1 MDVLLLYGRIFLP
14 PVARRRSM
22 TRFKLF
28 GAVLI
33 LSAGMA
39 TPVFAQAAISEP
51 GAYAF
56 YHPNGD
62 VLHTGIAP
70 SAVPD
75 AYAMAPFGSSRAV
88 RHRMS
93 HHVSAKRADRYS
105 GQ

>member
-1 MDVLLLYGRIFLP
+1 
-14 PVARRRSM
+14 M
-22 TRFKLF
+22 TRLKLF
-28 GAVLI
+28 GAALI

-56 YHPNGD
+56 YHPDGD
-62 VLHTGIAP
+62 VLHTGVVP
-70 SAVPD
+70 SAAPN
-75 AYAMAPFGSSRAV
+75 AYAMVPFGGGRAV
-88 RHRMS
+88 RARHHMS

>member
-1 MDVLLLYGRIFLP
+1 
-14 PVARRRSM
+14 M

-28 GAVLI
+28 SAVLI

-56 YHPNGD
+56 YHPDGD
-62 VLHTGIAP
+62 VLHTGIMP
-70 SAVPD
+70 SAAPG
-75 AYAMAPFGSSRAV
+75 AYAMVPYGGSRVVRGRHHMSR
-88 RHRMS
+88 
-93 HHVSAKRADRYS
+93 HVAAKRADRYI

>member
-1 MDVLLLYGRIFLP
+1 MSVLLLRPHILP
-14 PVARRRSM
+14 PVARRSSM

-28 GAVLI
+28 SAVLI

-56 YHPNGD
+56 YHPDGD
-62 VLHTGIAP
+62 VLHTGIVP
-70 SAVPD
+70 SAAPD

-88 RHRMS
+88 RHHMS
-93 HHVSAKRADRYS
+93 HHVSARRADRYTWR
-105 GQ
+105 

>member
-1 MDVLLLYGRIFLP
+1 
-14 PVARRRSM
+14 M
-22 TRFKLF
+22 TRFRLVA
-28 GAVLI
+28 AVLI

-62 VLHTGIAP
+62 VLHTGVVPSPAPNAFAMIA
-70 SAVPD
+70 AGQGR
-75 AYAMAPFGSSRAV
+75 MV
-88 RHRMS
+88 RHHIP
-93 HHVSAKRADRYS
+93 HHVSAKRADRFS

>member
-1 MDVLLLYGRIFLP
+1 
-14 PVARRRSM
+14 M

-28 GAVLI
+28 SAVLI
-33 LSAGMA
+33 LSAAMA

-62 VLHTGIAP
+62 VLHTGVVP
-70 SAVPD
+70 SPASD
-75 AYAMAPFGSSRAV
+75 AYAMVPFGGRHAARHHHMSR
-88 RHRMS
+88 
-93 HHVSAKRADRYS
+93 HVSAKRADRYS

>member
-1 MDVLLLYGRIFLP
+1 
-14 PVARRRSM
+14 M
-22 TRFKLF
+22 TSFKLLS
-28 GAVLI
+28 AVLI

-56 YHPNGD
+56 YHPDGD

-70 SAVPD
+70 SPAPN
-75 AYAMAPFGSSRAV
+75 AYAMAPFGSRAV
-88 RHRMS
+88 RHHMS
-93 HHVSAKRADRYS
+93 HHVAPKRADRYS